1 MKKNR
6 MLINFFLSVF
16 LFSLKTYSHPPA
28 KINLDFNNEEKIL
41 KVEVLHP
48 VLSPENHYIKKIEV
62 YLNDSLKIVQNFNR
76 QITKDSQKA
85 LYFIFE
91 AKKDDIIKVKGTCN
105 KYGDK
110 TVSLVVQEKK
120 QQNQGK

>member
-6 MLINFFLSVF
+6 MLVSFLLSIF
-16 LFSLKTYSHPPA
+16 LFSLKTYSHSPA

-41 KVEVLHP
+41 KVEVLHS
-48 VLSPENHYIKKIEV
+48 VLSPGNHYIKKIEV

-76 QITKDSQKA
+76 QITKESQKA

-91 AKKDDIIKVKGTCN
+91 AKKDDVIKVKGTCN

-110 TVSLVVQEKK
+110 TVSLIVKEK
-120 QQNQGK
+120 Q